1 MGALQLL
8 PAVDVVQGRAVRL
21 VQGEAGTEHDY
32 GDPAQ
37 AVARFVQTGAQWVH
51 VVDLD
56 AAFDR
61 GSNDELLA
69 RIVASVQ
76 GAKIELSGGIRDTA
90 ALERALD
97 VGASRVNIGTAALE
111 NPQWTAQMIET
122 YGSQVAVGID
132 VRGEDVATHG
142 WVHSAGNLWETLARF
157 DDVGCQRYVITD
169 VTRDGTLTGP
179 NLDLLERVC
188 AVTPA
193 HVVASGG
200 VSNLADIRALRELV
214 PVGVEGV
221 IMGKALYAGAFTLE
235 EAFAAAQDS

>member
-37 AVARFVQTGAQWVH
+37 AVARFVQAGAQWVH

-169 VTRDGTLTGP
+169 VTRDGTLMGP